1 MSSRPEGAGGKP
13 AGCVAAAVE
22 YEMDA
27 GRLATPRSSA
37 ADETRADCRP
47 NELARAAAR
56 SVCSGRAGAGVGG
69 ADADKSPADD
79 GTAAAAFR
87 MSNMLDGA
95 EDG

>member
-1 MSSRPEGAGGKP
+1 
-13 AGCVAAAVE
+13 
-22 YEMDA
+22 
-27 GRLATPRSSA
+27 
-37 ADETRADCRP
+37 
-47 NELARAAAR
+47 LARAAAR